1 MNDRENFN
9 VKNLHSVS
17 GCSRMQTVNFELT
30 AELHNDIQNF
40 TILKREAEDTLQ
52 YGRRPTSHYIIYKHD
67 TQPAP

>member
-1 MNDRENFN
+1 MGVQEG
-9 VKNLHSVS
+9 KPLSL
-17 GCSRMQTVNFELT
+17 ELT